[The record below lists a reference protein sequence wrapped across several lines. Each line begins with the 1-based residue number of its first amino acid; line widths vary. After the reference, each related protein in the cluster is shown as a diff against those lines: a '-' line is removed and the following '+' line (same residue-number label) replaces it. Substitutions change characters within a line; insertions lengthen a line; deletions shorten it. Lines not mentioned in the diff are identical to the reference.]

1 MSEAT
6 TQGET
11 VNGVDVQLARNG
23 KLSYVQIP
31 ALDVDRSAAF
41 YTAVFGWSSRD
52 DQNPAHRSFADTS
65 GDLIGAFITGH
76 AISRDPGVL
85 PYVYVDRIDDTVAKI
100 EANGGEIVRA
110 PYPEGEL
117 WIATFRDPA
126 GNVIGV
132 WQAGPR

>member
-1 MSEAT
+1 MNDGTTAQADSGVEA
-6 TQGET
+6 
-11 VNGVDVQLARNG
+11 QLARQG

-52 DQNPAHRSFADTS
+52 DKNPAHRSFGDTT
-65 GDLIGAFITGH
+65 GELIGAFVSGH
-76 AISRDPGVL
+76 AISREPGVL
-85 PYVYVDRIDDTVAKI
+85 PYVYVDRIDDTIAKI

-110 PYPEGEL
+110 PYAEGEL

-126 GNVIGV
+126 SNVIGV